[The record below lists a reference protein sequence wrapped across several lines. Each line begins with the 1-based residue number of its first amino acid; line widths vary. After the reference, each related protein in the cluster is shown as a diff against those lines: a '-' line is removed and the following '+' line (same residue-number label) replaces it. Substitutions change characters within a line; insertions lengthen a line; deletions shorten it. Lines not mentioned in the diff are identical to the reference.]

1 MSPSL
6 RRARPESPPAP
17 PLSAVARR
25 LLLATF
31 VASLGNGLVLP
42 FLVVYLSQVRGMST
56 AIGGLVIAWSALL
69 GLTLTPLGGWLIDRV
84 GPRPVLLVGLG
95 FEALASASWAFVH
108 EPWQAFAVASSLAL
122 GGAGVWAAASTFLSR
137 SVAEEQRQRAFGLN
151 FLLVNL
157 GIAVGGLVSG
167 LIIDVSRPTTF
178 EALYVADG
186 VFVLLG
192 LGVVASMRG
201 LGGPVPQTGGDE
213 EEDGGYREILRDR
226 ALMRLVGVAV
236 VLLTCGYGALE
247 VGFPVFATTQ
257 ADLSVRLV
265 AFGFVGN
272 TVAIVLGQ
280 MYVIRLIAGRSRS
293 HLIAVVGLVWA
304 LAWLLLSLSVPLSGG
319 AAAVVALSAPI
330 VFAVGE
336 TIWQPVVPTLIND
349 LAPER
354 LRGRYN
360 AIGSLSWNVA
370 GTLGPAMT
378 GILLGADLAGV
389 WVAVV
394 VGGCLL
400 AAGAAL
406 RLRHVLTP
414 LQDGRVP
421 IVVAE
426 VGG

>member
-1 MSPSL
+1 MPL
-6 RRARPESPPAP
+6 FVRRARLDSPSTP
-17 PLSAVARR
+17 PLSASARR
-25 LLLATF
+25 LLAATF

-69 GLTLTPLGGWLIDRV
+69 GLLLTPLGGWLIDRM
-84 GPRPVLLVGLG
+84 GPRPVLLAALG
-95 FEALASASWAFVH
+95 SEALASAGWAFVH
-108 EPWQAFAVASSLAL
+108 EPWQALAVASVLAL
-122 GGAGVWAAASTFLSR
+122 AGAGVWAAASTFLSR

-151 FLLVNL
+151 FLLLNL
-157 GIAVGGLVSG
+157 GIAVGGLVAG
-167 LIIDVSRPTTF
+167 LVVDVARPTTF
-178 EALYVADG
+178 EVLYVADG
-186 VFVLLG
+186 AFVLLG
-192 LGVVASMRG
+192 LAVVASMRG
-201 LGGPVPQTGGDE
+201 LGGPVPRGAAE
-213 EEDGGYREILRDR
+213 EPQEGGYREVLRDR
-226 ALMRLVGVAV
+226 ALMRLVTVAV

-247 VGFPVFATTQ
+247 VGFPVFATTE
-257 ADLSVRLV
+257 AGLSVRYV
-265 AFGFVGN
+265 AFGYVGN

-280 MYVIRLIAGRSRS
+280 MYVIRVIAGRSRS
-293 HLIAVVGLVWA
+293 HLIAAVGLVWA
-304 LAWLLLSLSVPLSGG
+304 LAWVLLSLAVPLSGG
-319 AAAVVALSAPI
+319 AAAAVALAAPV
-330 VFAVGE
+330 VFAFGE
-336 TIWQPVVPTLIND
+336 TIWQPVVPSLIND

-360 AIGSLSWNVA
+360 ALGSLSWNVA

-414 LQDGRVP
+414 VQDGRVP
-421 IVVAE
+421 SVATE